1 MSNPTENKWI
11 HIQNPNFFKFKF
23 QSIDSKTLDYLST
36 FKSEIKLSTHRNNF
50 DKIITIFDFILF
62 LNNKKLTQ
70 IHLHNTTHLNFQS
83 LFNESFAFFI
93 SNKFYE
99 NQSKEW
105 FIKSFYSVAELFN
118 NKFKT
123 NISIDKSYVFN
134 PEMHADKIKIT
145 NGIKYGRITKY
156 GYLNLIDY
164 YLKTKDSEIIKII
177 DILDVALNKKEYGIF
192 LSKYFKYLENNN
204 IKFFET
210 NDEVLTAFMLQ
221 YFEEI
226 NENNNCIY
234 KAKARWNSLI
244 ELLTV
249 YFDFNLNKNLKVIR
263 EQKNPHICQIK
274 QTNGKYVK
282 TKLIS
287 DIPLEICDDKAI
299 YLLKSQVNQDIEL
312 INSWAEYQINK
323 FEQDLNEYQP
333 VDVNHLFLNK
343 ENFDSLYNKPH
354 LLSKTVSMAIITKL
368 IIEHPMITE
377 SFIRQLTVNSYIKL
391 DNCSFLVGNKPR
403 KGADLAEQKI
413 TLNEYTDKLVSKWI
427 EWTNI
432 FREYYYLKD
441 KKKNESLLLS
451 CSEYNNL
458 IISDYQ
464 NNLVFRETIQ
474 KNISDYLVE
483 QKNIDRV
490 ESDLFSKKITFTKIR
505 ASKAMSFYFETES
518 TSKMAEILGHENY
531 KPNLLSHYLPEP
543 ILQYYQTR
551 WIRIFQKGII
561 CEAMKDS
568 EFLFKATNF
577 QTTKQ
582 LDDFLTN
589 HTIKNI
595 PNNLDS
601 LTSKNNEKPDDALE
615 SYDELFISIN
625 DENISAMLA
634 LKDAVE
640 SSLEKEKI
648 KDEAFKWCEFVE
660 KLEKEVN
667 QNKEMFNFKK
677 FFAKGHKNKH
687 LYSFNKVIYA

>member
-1 MSNPTENKWI
+1 MSNFTKNKWI
-11 HIQNPNFFKFKF
+11 HIQNPNFFKFNF

-36 FKSEIKLSTHRNNF
+36 LKSEIKLSTHRNNF
-50 DKIITIFDFILF
+50 DKIITILDFILF
-62 LNNKKLTQ
+62 LNNQKLTQ
-70 IHLHNTTHLNFQS
+70 IHLNNPKHFNFQKI
-83 LFNESFAFFI
+83 FDEAFAFII
-93 SNKFYE
+93 SNNFYTNE
-99 NQSKEW
+99 HGKY
-105 FIKSFYSVAELFN
+105 FIKSFHSVTELFN
-118 NKFKT
+118 SKF
-123 NISIDKSYVFN
+123 NIDLSIDEKHVFN
-134 PEMHADKIKIT
+134 DEKHANNIKIT
-145 NGIKYGRITKY
+145 NGVKYGRKTKH
-156 GYLNLIDY
+156 GYLNLINY
-164 YLKTKDSEIIKII
+164 YLKTKDSELINTI
-177 DILDVALNKKEYGIF
+177 DILDVALNKKEYGVF
-192 LSKYFKYLENNN
+192 LPKYFKYLENNN
-204 IKFFET
+204 MKFFET
-210 NDEVLTAFMLQ
+210 NDEILTNFMIQ
-221 YFEEI
+221 YFEEV
-226 NENNNCIY
+226 NRNNNCIY
-234 KAKARWNSLI
+234 KAKLRWNSLI

-249 YFDFNLNKNLKVIR
+249 YFNFNINKNFKVLR
-263 EQKNPHICQIK
+263 EQKNPQTCQIK

-323 FEQDLNEYQP
+323 FELDLNEYQD
-333 VDVNHLFLNK
+333 VDINHLFLNK
-343 ENFDSLYNKPH
+343 EKFDSLYNKPH

-391 DNCSFLVGNKPR
+391 DNCSLLVGNKPR
-403 KGADLAEQKI
+403 KGASLAEQKI
-413 TLNEYTDKLVSKWI
+413 TLNEYTDSLISKWI

-432 FREYYYLKD
+432 FREYYFLKD

-474 KNISDYLVE
+474 KSISEYLVE

-490 ESDLFSKKITFTKIR
+490 EADFFSKKITFTKIR

-531 KPNLLSHYLPEP
+531 NPNLLSHYLPEP

-601 LTSKNNEKPDDALE
+601 LNSKNNKKPNDTLE
-615 SYDELFISIN
+615 NYDELFISIN

-640 SSLEKEKI
+640 SSSEKEKI
-648 KDEAFKWCEFVE
+648 KDEAFKWCEFVD
-660 KLEKEVN
+660 KLEKEVT
-667 QNKEMFNFKK
+667 QNREMFNFKK
-677 FFAKGHKNKH
+677 FFEKGHKNKH

>member
-1 MSNPTENKWI
+1 MPNSQENKWI

-23 QSIDSKTLDYLST
+23 QSIDSKTLDYLNT

-50 DKIITIFDFILF
+50 DKIITILDFILF
-62 LNNKKLTQ
+62 LNNQKLT
-70 IHLHNTTHLNFQS
+70 HLHLYNPEHFNFQK
-83 LFNESFAFFI
+83 LFDESFAFLL

-99 NQSKEW
+99 NQGQEW
-105 FIKSFYSVAELFN
+105 FVKSFRSISELFN
-118 NKFKT
+118 SKFKI
-123 NISIDKSYVFN
+123 NVSIDESYVFDHVLHSN
-134 PEMHADKIKIT
+134 KIKIT

-164 YLKTKDSEIIKII
+164 YLKTKDSDILKII
-177 DILDVALNKKEYGIF
+177 HILDIALNKKEYGIF
-192 LSKYFKYLENNN
+192 LHKYFKYLENNN
-204 IKFFET
+204 IKFYDT
-210 NDEVLTAFMLQ
+210 NNQILTAFMLE
-221 YFEEI
+221 YFELV
-226 NENNNCIY
+226 NDSNNCIY

-249 YFDFNLNKNLKVIR
+249 YFNFDLNKNLKVVR
-263 EQKNPHICQIK
+263 EHKNPHICQVK
-274 QTNGKYVK
+274 QIHGKYVK

-287 DIPLEICDDKAI
+287 DIPLEICDDKSI

-312 INSWAEYQINK
+312 INSWAEYEINK
-323 FEQDLNEYQP
+323 FEQEINEYQS
-333 VDVNHLFLNK
+333 VDVHHLFLNK
-343 ENFDSLYNKPH
+343 ENFDSIYNKPY
-354 LLSKTVSMAIITKL
+354 LLNKTVSMAIITKL

-377 SFIRQLTVNSYIKL
+377 SFIRQLTVNSYVSL

-403 KGADLAEQKI
+403 KGSGLAEQKI
-413 TLNEYTDKLVSKWI
+413 TLNEYTDKLVDKWI

-432 FREYYYLKD
+432 FRDYYYLKD
-441 KKKNESLLLS
+441 KKKNESLLFS
-451 CSEYNNL
+451 CSEHNHL

-474 KNISDYLVE
+474 KNISDYLVKE
-483 QKNIDRV
+483 KNIDRV
-490 ESDLFSKKITFTKIR
+490 EADLFSKKITFTKIR
-505 ASKAMSFYFETES
+505 ASKAMSFYFQTES

-543 ILQYYQTR
+543 ILQYYQNR

-577 QTTKQ
+577 QTIKQ

-595 PNNLDS
+595 PNNMDS
-601 LTSKNNEKPDDALE
+601 LTSKNKEKSEEAVE
-615 SYDELFISIN
+615 KYDELFISIN

-640 SSLEKEKI
+640 SSSNKEKI
-648 KDEAFKWCEFVE
+648 KDEVFKWCEFVD

-677 FFAKGHKNKH
+677 FFEKGHKNKH

>member
-1 MSNPTENKWI
+1 MPNFQENKWI

-23 QSIDSKTLDYLST
+23 QSIDSKTLDYLNT

-50 DKIITIFDFILF
+50 DKIITILDFILF
-62 LNNKKLTQ
+62 LNNQKLTK
-70 IHLHNTTHLNFQS
+70 IHLHNPQHLNFQS
-83 LFNESFAFFI
+83 LFNESFAFFL
-93 SNKFYE
+93 SNNFYE
-99 NQSKEW
+99 NQGKEW
-105 FIKSFYSVAELFN
+105 FVKSFHSVAELFN
-118 NKFKT
+118 KKFKT
-123 NISIDKSYVFN
+123 NVSIDESHVFN
-134 PEMHADKIKIT
+134 HTIHSHKIKIT
-145 NGIKYGRITKY
+145 NGIKYGRITKF

-164 YLKTKDSEIIKII
+164 YLKTKDSDILKII
-177 DILDVALNKKEYGIF
+177 DILYIALNKKEYGVF
-192 LSKYFKYLENNN
+192 LPKYFKYLEDNN
-204 IKFFET
+204 IKFFEIH
-210 NDEVLTAFMLQ
+210 DEILTAFMFQ
-221 YFEEI
+221 YFEEV

-249 YFDFNLNKNLKVIR
+249 YFNFDLNKNLKVVR
-263 EQKNPHICQIK
+263 EHKNPHICQIK
-274 QTNGKYVK
+274 QINGKHVK

-287 DIPLEICDDKAI
+287 DIPLEICDDKSI
-299 YLLKSQVNQDIEL
+299 YLLKNQVNQDIEL
-312 INSWAEYQINK
+312 LNSWAEYQINK
-323 FEQDLNEYQP
+323 FEKDLHEYQS
-333 VDVNHLFLNK
+333 VDVNHLFLKK
-343 ENFDSLYNKPH
+343 ENFDSIYNKPY
-354 LLSKTVSMAIITKL
+354 LLNKTVSMAIITKL
-368 IIEHPMITE
+368 IIEHPMMTE

-391 DNCSFLVGNKPR
+391 DNCSFLIGNKPR
-403 KGADLAEQKI
+403 KGSSLAEQKI

-441 KKKNESLLLS
+441 KKKNESLLFS

-464 NNLVFRETIQ
+464 NNLVFREINQ
-474 KNISDYLVE
+474 KNISDYLVAE
-483 QKNIDRV
+483 KNIERL
-490 ESDLFSKKITFTKIR
+490 EADLFSKKITLTKIR
-505 ASKAMSFYFETES
+505 ASKAMSFYFETEN

-543 ILQYYQTR
+543 ILQYYQNR

-577 QTTKQ
+577 QTLKQ
-582 LDDFLTN
+582 LDEFLTN

-595 PNNLDS
+595 PNNIDL
-601 LTSKNNEKPDDALE
+601 LTSKSRDNSEDSFE
-615 SYDELFISIN
+615 TYDELFISIN

-640 SSLEKEKI
+640 NSSKKENI
-648 KDEAFKWCEFVE
+648 KDEAFKWCEFVD

-677 FFAKGHKNKH
+677 FFEKGHKNKH

>member
-1 MSNPTENKWI
+1 MSNITENKWI

-23 QSIDSKTLDYLST
+23 QAIDSKTLAYLGT
-36 FKSEIKLSTHRNNF
+36 LKSEIKLSTYRNNF
-50 DKIITIFDFILF
+50 DKIITILDFILF
-62 LNNKKLTQ
+62 LNNQKLTQ
-70 IHLHNTTHLNFQS
+70 IHLNNSKHFNFQKI
-83 LFNESFAFFI
+83 FDEAFAFLT
-93 SNKFYE
+93 SNNFYT
-99 NQSKEW
+99 NQGEEY
-105 FIKSFYSVAELFN
+105 FIKSFLSVTDLFN
-118 NKFKT
+118 SKFGT
-123 NISIDKSYVFN
+123 NICIDKNYSFN
-134 PEMHADKIKIT
+134 LETHSNKIKIV
-145 NGIKYGRITKY
+145 NGVKYKRINKY

-164 YLKTKDSEIIKII
+164 YLKTKDSELVN
-177 DILDVALNKKEYGIF
+177 ILDTLAIALNKKEYGIF
-192 LSKYFKYLENNN
+192 LSKYFEYLEKNS
-204 IKFFET
+204 IKFLET
-210 NDEVLTAFMLQ
+210 NDKILTAFMLQ
-221 YFEEI
+221 YFEAVDD
-226 NENNNCIY
+226 NNNCIY

-249 YFDFNLNKNLKVIR
+249 YFNFNLNKNLKVLR
-263 EQKNPHICQIK
+263 EYKNPHACQIK

-287 DIPLEICDDKAI
+287 DIPLEICDDKSI
-299 YLLKSQVNQDIEL
+299 YLLKNQVNQDVEL
-312 INSWAEYQINK
+312 INSWAEYQIKK
-323 FEQDLNEYQP
+323 FEQNAHTYQS
-333 VDVNHLFLNK
+333 VDVNHLLLNK
-343 ENFDSLYNKPH
+343 TNFDSLYSKPYLLNKI
-354 LLSKTVSMAIITKL
+354 VSMAIVTKL

-377 SFIRQLTVNSYIKL
+377 SFIRQLSINSYVKM
-391 DNCSFLVGNKPR
+391 DNHSFLIGYKPR
-403 KGADLAEQKI
+403 KGASLAEQKI
-413 TLNEYTDKLVSKWI
+413 ILNEYTDKLVNKWI

-432 FREYYYLKD
+432 FRSYYYLKN
-441 KKKNESLLLS
+441 KKNTNSLLLS
-451 CSEYNNL
+451 CSEYNSL
-458 IISDYQ
+458 IISEYK

-474 KNISDYLVE
+474 KSVSDYLVE
-483 QKNIDRV
+483 KENIDQL
-490 ESDLFSKKITFTKIR
+490 EADLFSKKITFTKIR

-518 TSKMAEILGHENY
+518 TSKMSEILGHETY

-577 QTTKQ
+577 KTIKQ

-595 PNNLDS
+595 PNNIDL
-601 LTSKNNEKPDDALE
+601 LTSKNNNKATDAVK

-625 DENISAMLA
+625 AENISAMLA

-640 SSLEKEKI
+640 NSSNKEKI
-648 KDEAFKWCEFVE
+648 KDDAFKWCEFID

-677 FFAKGHKNKH
+677 FFEKGHQNKH